1 MCTPKR
7 LTLTPPLALTGIQA
21 ACTSAVPLTFCGAR
35 VPVHLCAMCACLLAC
50 VAVMFTC
57 GTCGTCVAVLFTCGT
72 FGFCGTCG
80 TCGICGTCVAV
91 LFTCGTCGTCGTCV
105 AVLFTCGTC
114 GICGTCVAVLFT
126 CVIMCGVIGLFVV
139 MCVASYSC
147 HKVLRVHT
155 CAKNVWRCHTRV
167 P

>member
-91 LFTCGTCGTCGTCV
+91 LFTCGTCG
-105 AVLFTCGTC
+105 
-114 GICGTCVAVLFT
+114 ICGTCVAVLFT
-126 CVIMCGVIGLFVV
+126 CVNMCGGIGLFVV
-139 MCVASYSC
+139 MCGINVCDLWHLWHLCGGIDHLC
-147 HKVLRVHT
+147 HYVWCYWTLCCNVCGIVLVS
-155 CAKNVWRCHTRV
+155 
-167 P
+167 